1 MADGGTRRLHESSL
15 GQVLVGL
22 FVLIV
27 CGGFGWLLIELR
39 SGPERY
45 ALIAEFDTMGNI
57 SEATKVKL
65 RGFTVGRVDG
75 IQFAPDPD
83 PGEPY
88 FLVEIGVEKGVPVPQ
103 GTIAEIRGSGL
114 VGEAYVELLA
124 PAEPTTG
131 ALAPGSHLTG
141 RSDASMKTLITSLTE
156 AATKLGGAGAALR
169 DAQFGDKMARLN
181 DDVSR
186 LVDQM
191 TLVSGSADTLLRAS
205 HTLVTQLQPTLQH
218 SLDGLDQSL
227 AHVTLLLSRSDTLL
241 AESDDDIRKTLR
253 ALLQVAEHL
262 DHVLGRIDTLTASK
276 QGQIDST
283 LSNLHE
289 TSESIRALSARPLR
303 VFSGTGEGQVLRD
316 EFDVLTGSANDAD
329 TLTTAEAEVSDP

>member
-27 CGGFGWLLIELR
+27 CVGFGWLLIELR

-57 SEATKVKL
+57 SEATQVKL

-75 IQFAPDPD
+75 IEFVPDPE

-103 GTIAEIRGSGL
+103 GTVAEIRGSGL
-114 VGEAYVELLA
+114 VGEAYIELLT
-124 PAEPTTG
+124 PAEPAT
-131 ALAPGSHLTG
+131 AVLAPGSPLRG
-141 RSDASMKTLITSLTE
+141 QSDASMKTLIASLTE
-156 AATKLGGAGAALR
+156 AATKLGGAGTALR
-169 DAQFGDKMARLN
+169 DAQFGDKLARLN
-181 DDVSR
+181 EDVSR

-191 TLVSGSADTLLRAS
+191 SVVSGSANTLLRAS

-218 SLDGLDQSL
+218 SLESLDQSL

-241 AESDDDIRKTLR
+241 ADSDDDVRKTLR

-303 VFSGTGEGQVLRD
+303 AFTGTGEGQAPRD
-316 EFDVLTGSANDAD
+316 EFEVITGFASDPD
-329 TLTTAEAEVSDP
+329 TLTTAEIEVVDP